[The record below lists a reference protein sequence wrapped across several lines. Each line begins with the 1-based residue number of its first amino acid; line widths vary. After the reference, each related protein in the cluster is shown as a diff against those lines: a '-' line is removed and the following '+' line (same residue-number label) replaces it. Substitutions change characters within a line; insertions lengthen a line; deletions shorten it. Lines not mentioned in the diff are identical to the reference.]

1 MSEDAISLPTREVGP
16 SSARAIG
23 WSLVIIGLLI
33 AAGAL
38 GADLLLSHGPVSTGI
53 VQTSAALVGV
63 AMLFTGIAFASD
75 AGQVELAAW
84 TGAIAHASTTALLNW
99 LSVVVPLVLIALAAD
114 RFQVE
119 NAALYTQ
126 VLRIV
131 VVGFVLHHLVPQSQR
146 LRFFVAVSLAG
157 FLLVL
162 GWVNALW
169 VVAIVG
175 SFVAIGHLP
184 APYRV
189 RFGIT
194 VIWGLALTLLRANPT
209 RAPWTSGLWP
219 IVGSILMFRVIV
231 YLYDLKHAK
240 QMPKVSQSLGYFFQ
254 LPNVVF
260 PLFPVVDFTAFTR
273 GHYDQPQY
281 SIYRRGV
288 LWMSRG
294 LVHLLLYRVVYQ
306 FMTIAPSEV
315 SSTFDLLRY
324 IIATFLLYLRVSG
337 QFHLIVGMLYL
348 FGFRL
353 PETHHMY
360 YLASSFT
367 NFWRRINI
375 YWKDFMMKVVFYPV
389 YFPLRKKTGE
399 KTALVLATLAVFFI
413 TWLTHGYQWF
423 WILGSWLISWTDG
436 LFWGILGALLIVNS
450 LWELKHGRRRALPS
464 SKLSAPAAVSLALRT
479 VGTFAVIS
487 VLWTLWASPTLGDF
501 TDLMTVRAP
510 TLFEL
515 ATILGLAVCM
525 GAIAVWADWDARRQA
540 AVGPKTKQDSP
551 ARDTFKILAT
561 LGALCLITLPSVS
574 SRFSERWQVTLRQM
588 RMPELNQRDAAT
600 LTRGYYE
607 NLTDVG
613 TQNSQLWEIYAR
625 RPMTGA
631 DVWQSGVLHER
642 PDFLARELV
651 PNFGIVLNGVTFTT
665 NRWGMRDRDYTLL
678 PAANTYRIALM
689 GQSYVAGDGVTD
701 GKTFEQLTEDRLNE
715 VPGAHPKVEILNFA
729 VGSMSLLQQR
739 LLFDRV
745 VDFHPNAVYVV
756 EGSGDPA
763 RAALHLVEQLKRHV
777 ALPDTVLAGIVRRA
791 GVTADMRENEALSR
805 LKPYRDSLVDWA
817 LRGIAQSAKARGIL
831 PVWIYLSVPEPKP
844 GPSELQHYID
854 QARADG
860 FVTVDWS
867 DVYDGYEFG
876 AVRVSPWDHHP
887 NAMGHHLIAQRMFRD
902 MTSDGALGVP
912 VHPSQ
917 P

>member
-1 MSEDAISLPTREVGP
+1 MSEDVISLPTREVGP
-16 SSARAIG
+16 SSARTIG
-23 WSLVIIGLLI
+23 WTLVIIGILI
-33 AAGAL
+33 AGLSLA
-38 GADLLLSHGPVSTGI
+38 ADLLLSRGPVSTGF
-53 VQTSAALVGV
+53 VQTSTALVGV
-63 AMLFTGIAFASD
+63 AVLFTGIAFASD

-84 TGAIAHASTTALLNW
+84 TVAMSKPTADALLNW
-99 LSVVVPLVLIALAAD
+99 LSIVAPLVLIAVAAD

-126 VLRIV
+126 ILRII
-131 VVGFVLHHLVPQSQR
+131 VVGFILHHLVPASQR

-184 APYRV
+184 ASYRV

-194 VIWGLALTLLRANPT
+194 VVWGLALTLLRANPA
-209 RAPWTSGLWP
+209 RAPWTVGLWP
-219 IVGSILMFRVIV
+219 IIGSILMFRVIV
-231 YLYDLKHAK
+231 YLYDLKHVK

-260 PLFPVVDFTAFTR
+260 PLFPVVDFTAFMR
-273 GHYDQPQY
+273 GHYDQPAY
-281 SIYRRGV
+281 AIYRRGV
-288 LWMSRG
+288 EWMARG
-294 LVHLLLYRVVYQ
+294 VVHLILYRLVYQ
-306 FMTIAPSEV
+306 YFTLAPSEV

-324 IIATFLLYLRVSG
+324 IVSTFLLYLRVSG
-337 QFHLIVGMLYL
+337 QFHLIVGMLYV

-389 YFPLRKKTGE
+389 YFPLRKKAGE
-399 KTALVLATLAVFFI
+399 TAALVLATIAVFVV

-436 LFWGILGALLIVNS
+436 LFWGILGLLLIVNS

-501 TDLMTVRAP
+501 TDLMTVRPP
-510 TLFEL
+510 TGFEI
-515 ATILGLAVCM
+515 ATILGLAIAM
-525 GAIAVWADWDARRQA
+525 GATAVWADWDARRRTAIGPRAKAPSA
-540 AVGPKTKQDSP
+540 A
-551 ARDTFKILAT
+551 RETFNTLAT
-561 LGALCLITLPSVS
+561 LGALCVITLPAVS
-574 SRFSERWQVTLRQM
+574 SHFSERWQVMLRQM

-625 RPMTGA
+625 RPMSGA
-631 DVWQSGVLHER
+631 DIWQSGVLHER

-651 PNFGIVLNGVTFTT
+651 PNFGIVLNGVQFTT
-665 NRWGMRDRDYTLL
+665 NRWGMRDRDYAQL
-678 PAANTYRIALM
+678 PAANTYRVALM
-689 GQSYVAGDGVTD
+689 GQSYVAGDGVSD
-701 GKTFEQLTEDRLNE
+701 GKTFEQLTEDRLNSL
-715 VPGAHPKVEILNFA
+715 PGTHPSFEILNFA

-745 VDFHPNAVYVV
+745 LEFHPNAVYVV

-805 LKPYRDSLVDWA
+805 LKPYRDTLVDWA
-817 LRGIAQSAKARGIL
+817 LRGIADSARAHGIR

-844 GPSELQHYID
+844 SPSELQDYV
-854 QARADG
+854 QRARADG
-860 FVTVDWS
+860 FTILDWS
-867 DVYDGYEFG
+867 DVYDGYDFG

-887 NAMGHHLIAQRMFRD
+887 NTFGHELIAQRMFHD
-902 MTSDGALGVP
+902 MMSDGTLGVP
-912 VHPSQ
+912 VNAPK